1 MFISSFGFGRQ
12 TFKQTNRKVPEIA
25 SSFNTK
31 EKVFRHIMRAKVH
44 KRIRIMVICPFH
56 FKGLSANVQVYIAT
70 CNPVQHVMKSN
81 VIARKKFF
89 EHRENL

>member
-1 MFISSFGFGRQ
+1 MFISSFGFVRQ

-31 EKVFRHIMRAKVH
+31 EKVFRHIMRAKSTQKDSH
-44 KRIRIMVICPFH
+44 YGNLFFH

-70 CNPVQHVMKSN
+70 CDE
-81 VIARKKFF
+81 IERDRAKKI
-89 EHRENL
+89 LST